1 MKRNQIQALNE
12 KFHAASALILK
23 GGTLL
28 NRYRFHR
35 AVDENSAPVSAVKA
49 VIGRLVHGL

>member
-1 MKRNQIQALNE
+1 MNSNTVKMLIAKYN
-12 KFHAASALILK
+12 ASAALILK
-23 GGTLL
+23 GGTVR

-35 AVDENSAPVSAVKA
+35 VVDESSAPVSAVKA